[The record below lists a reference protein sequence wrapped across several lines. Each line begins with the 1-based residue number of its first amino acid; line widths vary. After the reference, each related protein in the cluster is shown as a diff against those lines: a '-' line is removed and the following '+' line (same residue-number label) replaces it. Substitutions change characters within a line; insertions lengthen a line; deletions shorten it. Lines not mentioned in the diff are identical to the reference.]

1 VPAVVPGHTFALEI
15 GDLFDVRLVA
25 HGLAYYLYLV
35 ISSRLELMACVL
47 YRLGVF
53 R

>member
-25 HGLAYYLYLV
+25 HG
-35 ISSRLELMACVL
+35 
-47 YRLGVF
+47 
-53 R
+53 